1 MSDIGA
7 MYLEE
12 AIRSLHGIQRQADSA
27 MQQLNDEQFFAALDA
42 ESNSVAVIMKHIAGN
57 MRSRFT
63 DFLTSDGEKP
73 DRNRDQE
80 FPVALS
86 ASQ

>member
-42 ESNSVAVIMKHIAGN
+42 ESNSVAIIVKHMAGN
-57 MRSRFT
+57 T

>member
-1 MSDIGA
+1 MA
-7 MYLEE
+7 
-12 AIRSLHGIQRQADSA
+12 
-27 MQQLNDEQFFAALDA
+27 QLSDEQFFAIPSA
-42 ESNSVAVIMKHIAGN
+42 ESNSVAIIVKHMAGN

-80 FPVALS
+80 FICTHDAEAAPS
-86 ASQ
+86 

>member
-27 MQQLNDEQFFAALDA
+27 MQQLNDE
-42 ESNSVAVIMKHIAGN
+42 
-57 MRSRFT
+57 RSRFT